1 MEIVEGIVYVFAT
14 IVMLFIGP
22 IFMVTMPPLQEGDL
36 RKGITEK
43 KGFIRNIIIAII
55 LEIGSILVLL
65 DLWKIV
71 EIF

>member
-22 IFMVTMPPLQEGDL
+22 IFMSIAPYSGTSGGEL
-36 RKGITEK
+36 EK
-43 KGFIRNIIIAII
+43 EEYIRNIIIATI
-55 LEIGSILVLL
+55 LQILGILVLL

>member
-14 IVMLFIGP
+14 IVMLLIGP
-22 IFMVTMPPLQEGDL
+22 IYMSVMPNRNNEEV
-36 RKGITEK
+36 KTYTEK
-43 KGFIRNIIIAII
+43 EGYRNKIVVAII

>member
-14 IVMLFIGP
+14 IVMLLLGP
-22 IFMVTMPPLQEGDL
+22 IYLVTMPPKRDGETW
-36 RKGITEK
+36 TEK
-43 KGFIRNIIIAII
+43 QGERINWVIAAI
-55 LEIGSILVLL
+55 LEILSILVLL

>member
-1 MEIVEGIVYVFAT
+1 MEIVEGIVYVFVT

-22 IFMVTMPPLQEGDL
+22 IFMSIAPYSGTSGGEL
-36 RKGITEK
+36 EK
-43 KGFIRNIIIAII
+43 EEYIRNIIIAII

>member
-14 IVMLFIGP
+14 IVMLLIGP
-22 IFMVTMPPLQEGDL
+22 IYMSVMPNRNNEEV
-36 RKGITEK
+36 KTYTEK
-43 KGFIRNIIIAII
+43 EGYRKKVSVAII
-55 LEIGSILVLL
+55 LQILSILVLL

>member
-1 MEIVEGIVYVFAT
+1 MEIVEYIVYIFAT

-22 IFMVTMPPLQEGDL
+22 IYMVTMPNKQDGD
-36 RKGITEK
+36 RGITEK
-43 KGFIRNIIIAII
+43 QGYIRNIIIAII